1 MLTGVNTPRLNPD
14 WFVHDG
20 FYGKAKPEFLD
31 QIYKTIDEQYET
43 QLAAGKEARKQ
54 LSGSLTKEQMG
65 YLSSRYDPKHMSYSD
80 YRSFLDDLCK
90 FGYFAE
96 EDKVFVG
103 GDVMTVGGLDL
114 VRVCS
119 TRVEATITT
128 DVGSKYR
135 EGFSFSG
142 GNVLEWTRHLSTYG
156 TFNAW
161 NGRFE
166 QTDKA
171 KLYEK
176 LYNVLSQMK

>member
-1 MLTGVNTPRLNPD
+1 MLTSVSTPKLNPD

-31 QIYKTIDEQYET
+31 QIYKTIDEQYEA
-43 QLAAGKEARKQ
+43 QMAASKEARKN
-54 LSGSLTKEQMG
+54 LSSSLTKEQME
-65 YLSSRYDPKHMSYSD
+65 YLSSTYDPERMSYAD
-80 YRSFLDDLCK
+80 YRAFLDDLRK

-103 GDVMTVGGLDL
+103 GDVVTVGGVEL
-114 VRVCS
+114 VRCIPHA
-119 TRVEATITT
+119 EATITA
-128 DVGSKYR
+128 DVGSRYR

-156 TFNAW
+156 NFNAW
-161 NGRFE
+161 TGRFE

-176 LYNVLSQMK
+176 LYKILSQMN